1 MTIRLAEKTVPFV
14 IHLAHVNFLLPKANK
29 NLTVSEQFC
38 LCLQNKT
45 HNRHLNMMIRAHKK
59 FNKTLLASSIGIML
73 GSVTMTPAIAQEAE
87 ADGETELIQVRGV
100 RGSLSQSMNVKRQ
113 SSGVVDAI
121 SAVDMG
127 KFPDTNLAESL
138 QRITGVSIN
147 RVNGEGSEVT
157 VRGFGGNFN
166 LITLNGRQMPAANVS
181 TITGNPQDKGSSGT
195 SRSFD
200 FSNIASEGVSG
211 IEVYK
216 TGQAAIPSGGI
227 GATVNIN
234 TLKPLEQSEN
244 RASVGVKAVRD
255 EGGDGVTPELSG
267 VANWVNDDSNF
278 GVSLFGS
285 FQERDSGSR
294 HMSVEQFQLQ
304 EWGTNS
310 LSDISAPGVQVIN
323 EPTLGQI
330 VAIPTNIG
338 LGTNQDNRQRTN
350 AMLTVQFEPIE
361 NLRLTAD
368 ISYAKNEQDSSSL
381 IDGVWFSRQFNS
393 VEFDGNPV
401 VSTPVKFAEDIEGGK
416 DFFFQNLALATK
428 DELKSF
434 GFNADFWAT
443 DNLNLRF
450 DAASS
455 EAKSGGNGP
464 LGMNSIRFNMA
475 GATAGWQ
482 TVDFTTA
489 IPQASIVIDDILK
502 GNNNGI
508 FDKADVGSQV
518 TQTDKSNQVTSVDQL
533 RFDGTWERDDYTVD
547 FGVGYLSTEMRQTRE
562 STSEALGG
570 WGVDFP
576 GDIPEGLFEQS
587 CTACAFEDND
597 ISGVE
602 GADAAAMPA
611 GSSTIALGSVSF
623 GGDPVELLREIGPLY
638 GLTLATLPVNGFDD
652 NLIEEEILSAYAQ
665 INMNYEIGDMPLN
678 IVAGVRYEQTDVT
691 STSNQLVPLEII
703 WESDNDFKV
712 NPSSTSESLTAE
724 HDYSNFLPSLDLT
737 LDVTDEI
744 KARASFSKTLARPAY
759 NQLFNSTTVAAP
771 SRPTALGGRPTGN
784 SGNARLDPLESTNI
798 DLSLE
803 WYYND
808 SSVISIG
815 YYRKD
820 VKNFVGVAQTAQSLF
835 GLRDATSD
843 VAGTLSAQAADELA
857 TLGFDN
863 NERNLFTM
871 TAILQNPA
879 AFPGGAAEFDA
890 SQGFADDVFGTYDVN
905 PTATD
910 PLFDFQVTLPV
921 NTDSA
926 VIDGIELAWQHF
938 FGESGFG
945 YQANYT
951 IVDGDIGYDV
961 GGSIS
966 ADQFALEG
974 LSDTANL
981 VLIYEKD
988 GLSTRIAYNWRDEF
1002 LSKVNRGFGNRN
1014 PLFIDK
1020 FEQIDINVSY
1030 DVNDDLSVSLDVIN
1044 LTEEGQ
1050 RQFGRSRN
1058 NVFFVQEADRRFV
1071 LSATY
1076 NF

>member
-1 MTIRLAEKTVPFV
+1 MTSKRHKTF
-14 IHLAHVNFLLPKANK
+14 
-29 NLTVSEQFC
+29 
-38 LCLQNKT
+38 
-45 HNRHLNMMIRAHKK
+45 HKS
-59 FNKTLLASSIGIML
+59 LLAKSIGLML
-73 GSVTMTPAIAQEAE
+73 GAAIVTPSFAQEANTDE
-87 ADGETELIQVRGV
+87 SDAEVIQVTGV
-100 RGSLSQSMNVKRQ
+100 RGSLSQSMNIKRQ

-138 QRITGVSIN
+138 QRISGVSIN

-181 TITGNPQDKGSSGT
+181 TITGNPNDKGSTGS

-216 TGQAAIPSGGI
+216 TGRAAIASGGI

-234 TLKPLEQSEN
+234 TLKPLDQSEN
-244 RASVGVKAVRD
+244 RALVGVKAVKD
-255 EGGDGVTPELSG
+255 QSGDGVTPELSG
-267 VANWVNDDSNF
+267 LANWVNEDSDF

-304 EWGTNS
+304 EWTATS
-310 LSDISAPGVQVIN
+310 LSDISAPGVQVTN
-323 EPTLGQI
+323 EPNIGQI
-330 VAIPTNIG
+330 VAIPTNLG

-350 AMLTVQFEPIE
+350 AMLTFQYKPNDDLI
-361 NLRLTAD
+361 LTAD
-368 ISYAKNEQDSSSL
+368 VTYASNEQTSTSL
-381 IDGVWFSRQFNS
+381 IDGVWFARQFNT
-393 VEFDGNPV
+393 VEFDGNSV
-401 VSTPVKFAEDIEGGK
+401 VSTPVKFSEDIEGGK

-428 DELKSF
+428 DELKSV
-434 GFNADFWAT
+434 GFNADYYVSEA
-443 DNLNLRF
+443 LNLRF
-450 DAASS
+450 DVASS
-455 EAKSGGNGP
+455 SATSGGNGP
-464 LGMNSIRFNMA
+464 LGKNSIRFNMA
-475 GATAGWQ
+475 GSNAGWQ
-482 TVDFTTA
+482 TADFTTA
-489 IPQASIVIDDILK
+489 MPQASIVIDDILK

-518 TQTDKSNQVTSVDQL
+518 TQTDKSNQETDVDQV
-533 RFDGTWERDDYTVD
+533 RFDGTWELDDYVVD
-547 FGVGYLSTEMRQTRE
+547 FGVGYISTEMRQTRE
-562 STSEALGG
+562 STSDALGG

-587 CTACAFEDND
+587 CTACAFEDFD
-597 ISGVE
+597 MVGVA
-602 GADAAAMPA
+602 GADAAALPA
-611 GSSTIALGSVSF
+611 GSPTIALGSVSF
-623 GGDPVELLREIGPLY
+623 GGNPVELLSQIGPIY
-638 GLTLATLPVNGFDD
+638 GLTLATLPIAGFDD
-652 NLIEEEILSAYAQ
+652 NTIEEDILSVYGQ
-665 INMNYEIGDMPLN
+665 IIMDYDIGDMALN
-678 IVAGVRYEQTDVT
+678 IVAGMRYEQTDVT

-703 WESDNDFKV
+703 WESDNDFRV
-712 NPSSTSESLTAE
+712 NPSDTSQSLVAE
-724 HDYSNFLPSLDLT
+724 HDYSNFLPSIDFT
-737 LDVTDEI
+737 LDVNDEI

-759 NQLFNSTTVAAP
+759 NQLFNSTTVSPP
-771 SRPTALGGRPTGN
+771 SRPTSLGGNATGN

-803 WYYND
+803 WYYSD

-820 VKNFVGVAQTAQSLF
+820 VKNFVGTSQTTTQLF
-835 GLRDATSD
+835 DLRDPTSN

-857 TLGFDN
+857 ALGFDN

-871 TAILQNPA
+871 TALLQNPTIY
-879 AFPGGAAEFDA
+879 PGGAAEFDN
-890 SQGFADDVFGTYDVN
+890 SQGFADSVFGALDVS
-905 PTATD
+905 PEAGD

-926 VIDGIELAWQHF
+926 VIDGIEFAWQHF
-938 FGESGFG
+938 FGETGFG
-945 YQANYT
+945 YQFNYT
-951 IVDGDIGYDV
+951 TVNGDIGYDV
-961 GGSIS
+961 GGAIS
-966 ADQFALEG
+966 EDQFALEG

-988 GLSTRIAYNWRDEF
+988 KLSTRIAYNWRDEF
-1002 LSKVNRGFGNRN
+1002 LSQVNRGFGNRN
-1014 PLFIDK
+1014 PLYIDE
-1020 FEQIDINVSY
+1020 FEQLDINVSY
-1030 DVNDDLSVSLDVIN
+1030 ELSDDLALSLDIIN

-1058 NVFFVQEADRRFV
+1058 NVFFIQEADRRFV
-1071 LSATY
+1071 LSASY
-1076 NF
+1076 SF